1 MSRRFL
7 TGRRGGRGRLVFLFS
22 VFLIG
27 AGVAALNTILAVMNG
42 LQRSYIRSIL
52 EIGSYHLRWT
62 PDSHI
67 GEEEFSE
74 AARLISA
81 DPAIRLATRFRE
93 GQAMLQGDRPGPVG
107 ALIRGVA
114 PDIYEADPALASRLD
129 IIAGVFDVENSGIVI
144 GDDLA
149 LSLGL
154 SPGEKLR
161 LLNFRPGGLEP
172 SEIVLEVRGL
182 FQCGYR
188 QYESGLAFVSLET
201 SALFL
206 SDAPME
212 IGIKLKRAESDR
224 IITARLTRP
233 AGPGQPSPL
242 ESGEL
247 RSWRDANRAFFGA
260 LRTEKVMMLLLLTL
274 IFVVVAVNIDH
285 SLRRMAAERAEDF
298 SILKALGASPRD
310 IRILFWRHG
319 LFIGGTGGLCG
330 SLLGVFIGDNV
341 GLIAALIGRISRN
354 PAAQYVETFA
364 GSSEVMVQDVVIIL
378 ALAVFLS
385 SLAALRAASAAALS
399 RPAEVLRSE

>member
-22 VFLIG
+22 VVLIG
-27 AGVAALNTILAVMNG
+27 AGVAALNTVLAVMNG
-42 LQRSYIRSIL
+42 LQRGYIRSIL
-52 EIGSYHLRWT
+52 EIGSYHLRWR
-62 PDSHI
+62 PDSPDI
-67 GEEEFSE
+67 SEREFEEAVELIASDP
-74 AARLISA
+74 AARLV
-81 DPAIRLATRFRE
+81 TRFRE
-93 GQAMLQGDRPGPVG
+93 GQTMLRGDRPNPVG
-107 ALIRGVA
+107 ALIRGVV
-114 PDIYEADPALASRLD
+114 PDIYQADEALASRLD
-129 IIAGVFDVENSGIVI
+129 IVEGVFDVEDSGIVI

-154 SPGEKLR
+154 SPGESVT
-161 LLNFRPGGLEP
+161 LLNFRSGGLKP

-182 FQCGYR
+182 FECGYR

-201 SALFL
+201 AALFL

-212 IGIKLKRAESDR
+212 IGVKLKRPESDR
-224 IITARLTRP
+224 SITARLQHP
-233 AGPGQPSPL
+233 AL

-260 LRTEKVMMLLLLTL
+260 LRTEKVMMLILLTL

-319 LFIGGTGGLCG
+319 LFIGGIGGLCG
-330 SLLGVFIGDNV
+330 SLLGV
-341 GLIAALIGRISRN
+341 LIGANMGPIALLIGKLSRN
-354 PAAQYVETFA
+354 PAGQYIETFA
-364 GSSEVMVQDVVIIL
+364 QSSEVMAQDVVIIL

-385 SLAALRAASAAALS
+385 SLAAVRAASKAALC